1 VIPDA
6 PNARP
11 DNKTDNETP
20 TRSLSISSQGET
32 ALAEASATTS
42 SVFARK
48 MRSGSVKHMAV
59 MTLSAGIVATLA
71 LPAYAF
77 APNGSYAAAA
87 EPAAEVAS
95 LTTVSAQNVIVSADV
110 EAPEATRA
118 EFSATTMEE
127 LEEKRAKKRAEKR
140 AQERAEQRE
149 REQEAAAAAAA
160 SAPAAQSASASA
172 PAPQAVA
179 AAPSANGGSIVSV
192 ARQYLGVPYVFGGA
206 SPSGFDCSGLTMY
219 VYAQFGISLPHSS
232 AAQGANG
239 TRVSNPVPGDLVII
253 DGGSHVGIYTGGGN
267 MIDAPMPGRVV
278 NERPI
283 YSANHYFVR
292 Y

>member
-1 VIPDA
+1 
-6 PNARP
+6 
-11 DNKTDNETP
+11 
-20 TRSLSISSQGET
+20 
-32 ALAEASATTS
+32 
-42 SVFARK
+42 
-48 MRSGSVKHMAV
+48 MAV

-87 EPAAEVAS
+87 EPAAVELAS
-95 LTTVSAQNVIVSADV
+95 LTTLGAQNVVVSADV
-110 EAPEATRA
+110 EAPEASRA
-118 EFSATTMEE
+118 DFSATTMEE
-127 LEEKRAKKRAEKR
+127 LEKKRAEQR
-140 AQERAEQRE
+140 ARQLAEQRE
-149 REQEAAAAAAA
+149 RAAEQAAAAAPSSSGGGQS
-160 SAPAAQSASASA
+160 SAASA
-172 PAPQAVA
+172 PAPQAAA

-239 TRVSNPVPGDLVII
+239 TRVSNPVPGDLVVI
-253 DGGSHVGIYTGGGN
+253 DGGSHIGIYTGNGN
-267 MIDAPMPGRVV
+267 MIDSPMPGRVV
-278 NERPI
+278 NERAI
-283 YSANHYFVR
+283 YSSNHYFVR